1 MGCPN
6 DMLTGVRCWPFFLS
20 HLIFTFVE
28 IIHGSAFECY
38 DICFTVTNGT
48 HTQTHI
54 HAPSPYQKQKR
65 KINKENKKA
74 RQCGLQSLC
83 AIFWYGIA

>member
-38 DICFTVTNGT
+38 AICFTVTNGT
-48 HTQTHI
+48 HTQTHRNT
-54 HAPSPYQKQKR
+54 HAPSPYHKQKR
-65 KINKENKKA
+65 KK
-74 RQCGLQSLC
+74 S
-83 AIFWYGIA
+83 